1 MIISQTPFRVSF
13 SGGGTDLP
21 AYYRQGHGAVLSVTI
36 KSHMYVT
43 VHKRFEPTFRVA
55 YSKTEL
61 AENLDE
67 LEHSLVREALRKT
80 LIKRPLEVT
89 TIADVPAG
97 TGMSSSSALTV
108 GLLNAL
114 HAQQGRIPEREQLA
128 SEACEIEIDILGH
141 PIGKQD
147 QYAAAYGGLN
157 YIRFNSDESVD
168 VCPVPITSETQEE
181 LQNQLL
187 LFFTEQKRDANQI
200 LRQQT
205 TDISSSFHVLTEMR
219 NLVETMRQA
228 LTGSP
233 DLEEFAR
240 CLNHG
245 WELKR
250 SLGGAI
256 TNEKIDAWYAAAK
269 QAGAQGGKLLGAG
282 GGGFLLIMAPP
293 ECHDKIRSSLG
304 NPREIPFQIDPFG
317 SRIVFISR

>member
-43 VHKRFEPTFRVA
+43 VHQRFEPTFRIA
-55 YSKTEL
+55 YSKIEL
-61 AENLDE
+61 AENLEE

-80 LIKRPLEVT
+80 SVQDPLEVT

-114 HAQQGRIPEREQLA
+114 HAQQGRIPDREQLA
-128 SEACEIEIDILGH
+128 KEACEIEIDLLGH

-168 VCPVPITSETQEE
+168 VCPVPITSDTQEE
-181 LQNQLL
+181 LQSRLL

-200 LRQQT
+200 LRQQAT
-205 TDISSSFHVLTEMR
+205 NVSSRFDILTEMR
-219 NLVETMRQA
+219 DLAETMRQA

-233 DLEEFAR
+233 DLDEFAR
-240 CLNHG
+240 CLDHG
-245 WELKR
+245 WELKQ
-250 SLGGAI
+250 SLSGEI
-256 TNEKIDAWYAAAK
+256 TNEKIDSWYAAAK

-282 GGGFLLIMAPP
+282 GGGFLLIMAAPG
-293 ECHDKIRSSLG
+293 CHDKIRSSLG